1 MGILHIQSVRLAYHK
16 NLGNYTWLYKK
27 HIIKKSSIR
36 HLNMGIYGD
45 NETEILSNQ
54 CLSTHNVICSLL
66 FPFYVSIFTYFYG
79 LLLIQCNISQV
90 T

>member
-1 MGILHIQSVRLAYHK
+1 MLYIQSVRLAYHK
-16 NLGNYTWLYKK
+16 NVGNYTWLYKK

-45 NETEILSNQ
+45 NGTEILSNQ
-54 CLSTHNVICSLL
+54 RLSIHYVICSLF
-66 FPFYVSIFTYFYG
+66 FPFYVSIFPYFYG
-79 LLLIQCNISQV
+79 LLLIQCNMSQV